1 MHVVKNDLVEV
12 LAGDDL
18 GKTGKVL
25 FVAPKKGRVIV
36 EGINYI
42 WKHVRP
48 SPRNPQGGRIQKESP
63 IAISKVLVVCP
74 NKNCKKYGKGV
85 QTRNK
90 LGESGTRIR
99 VCAKCGSAITASAE
113 K

>member
-1 MHVVKNDLVEV
+1 MHVVKNDTVEI

-25 FVAPKKGRVIV
+25 EVVPEKGRVLV
-36 EGINYI
+36 EGINYV

-48 SPRNPQGGRIQKESP
+48 SPKNPQGGRVQKEAP
-63 IAISKVLVVCP
+63 IAISKVLVVCQ

-85 QTRNK
+85 RVRMK
-90 LGESGTRIR
+90 LSEGGTKTR
-99 VCAKCGSAITASAE
+99 VCAVCGSAITAAAE